1 MRVVV
6 IDSSVT
12 LGFLLRDE
20 QSDSALKIFEAIENG
35 AETHVP
41 SLWWMETANGL
52 LMAERRKRI
61 SQTQTTEALQMIQM
75 LDVQTDTETSSQ
87 VVKETVS
94 LARQYGLTVY
104 DAAYLELSMRRHA
117 TLATADKQLE
127 KAARSV
133 GVKILS

>member
-1 MRVVV
+1 MRIVV

-12 LGFLLRDE
+12 LGFLLKDE
-20 QSDSALKIFEAIENG
+20 QSDFALNVFEAIENA
-35 AETHVP
+35 AETLVP
-41 SLWWMETANGL
+41 NLWWVETANGL

-61 SQTQTTEALQMIQM
+61 SQTETSEALQIIQM
-75 LDVQTDTETSSQ
+75 LGVQTDNETSAQ
-87 VVKETVS
+87 VVHETVS
-94 LARQYGLTVY
+94 LARQHGLTVY
-104 DAAYLELSMRRHA
+104 DATYLELTMRRNA